1 MLLTASHWIYLA
13 VVVLVIIG
21 MVFRRGVIPLCIVG
35 TFLLGWVYT
44 GSSLKAVQTLFIA
57 NVTSA
62 NILLE
67 IIIIIALM
75 IALLRMLEQLG
86 ADYLILKVFQKLF
99 KGPGIAFWG
108 TGIIKGVV
116 SAFVWPTPAT
126 MMVGP
131 MLIPA
136 AVRAGLPII
145 GIACAMNLFG
155 HGIALSG
162 DFMIQGA
169 PKLTGQAAGVGVLAI
184 LKASIPLV
192 IVTGVVSTLLSY
204 WFLRKDMKRGQL
216 VTVPSVTQEERSDFS
231 PTARFAAFIVPLSFL
246 ATILLTV
253 MLGIKG
259 GDATALIGG
268 VGLLLLVLLALLEHR
283 WRAYE
288 IVMKH
293 LQEGFIFSIK
303 IFAPVIPIAG
313 FFFLGSPDIS
323 PQILGH
329 GAPGYLFDLGKAL
342 AAHVPLSAIP
352 VAIIVVL
359 VGIIAGLDGSGF
371 SGLVLVGTL
380 AQALGTPAGV
390 NIAVLAALGQMG
402 SVWSGG
408 GTLVPWGVLDVAGV
422 TGCNPE
428 DLTRRNFIPVICGL
442 SAATITAIL
451 MM

>member
-1 MLLTASHWIYLA
+1 MALTASHWIYLA

-21 MVFRRGVIPLCIVG
+21 MIFRRGVIPLCIIG

-44 GSSLKAVQTLFIA
+44 GSGLKAVQTLFTA
-57 NVTSA
+57 NLTSA
-62 NILLE
+62 KVLLDIIL
-67 IIIIIALM
+67 IIALM
-75 IALLRMLEQLG
+75 IALLRMLEHLG
-86 ADYLILKVFQKLF
+86 ADYLMLRTFRNMF
-99 KGPGIAFWG
+99 KGPGTAFWG
-108 TGIIKGVV
+108 TGIIKGIV

-131 MLIPA
+131 MLIPVA
-136 AVRAGLPII
+136 LRAGLPIL
-145 GIACAMNLFG
+145 GVAAAMNLFG

-162 DFMIQGA
+162 DFIIQGA

-192 IVTGVVSTLLSY
+192 IATGLVSTILSY
-204 WFLRKDMKRGQL
+204 WFLRKDMKKGTL
-216 VTVPSVTQEERSDFS
+216 VVEHTEAENERTHFS
-231 PTARFAAFIVPLSFL
+231 FTARFAAVVVPLSFL
-246 ATILLTV
+246 ASIIITIVWSL
-253 MLGIKG
+253 KG
-259 GDATALIGG
+259 GDATAFIGG
-268 VGLLLLVLLALLEHR
+268 IGILLLVLLALMEER
-283 WRAYE
+283 WKAYV
-288 IVMKH
+288 IVMKQ

-323 PQILGH
+323 PDILGK

-422 TGCNPE
+422 TGCIPE
-428 DLTRRNFIPVICGL
+428 DLTRRNFLPVMCGL
-442 SAATITAIL
+442 LVATIVAIL